1 MDTISFVETKLELF
15 GIVQVNL
22 TTEASD

>member
-1 MDTISFVETKLELF
+1 MDTFSFVETKLELF

-22 TTEASD
+22 TTDASD